1 MRGRLIPLADG
12 EAPEDRFTEQIRPL
26 TEAEQ
31 AKVAEFDARER
42 EPQQARDS
50 TYRRLLLDAQA
61 CARSMLNSPQLNSP
75 QDWEATTVTKALA
88 DYRSGRAVM
97 DQLGAERLLDPP
109 TAGMLLAIRRGLI
122 DETNA
127 TSAGE
132 LVLIDMAVIAFANA
146 MRLQSMIGNT
156 ALIIEGEMFGQPSLR
171 AKWKKKHGARPED
184 INGLAVEEHVAGLRD
199 KLLPLVE
206 KSHRIARESI
216 EAISRIRQAPSLSV
230 ERSEGIRIVLVP
242 IGKG

>member
-1 MRGRLIPLADG
+1 MSGRQIPLADD
-12 EAPEDRFTEQIRPL
+12 ELAEDSSTEPTRPL

-31 AKVAEFDARER
+31 VEIAEFDARER
-42 EPQQARDS
+42 EREHARDS

-61 CARSMLNSPQLNSP
+61 CARSMLNSPQLNSKE
-75 QDWEATTVTKALA
+75 DWEETVTKALA
-88 DYRSGRAVM
+88 DYRSGRALM
-97 DQLGAERLLDPP
+97 DQLGADRLLDAP

-122 DETNA
+122 EETSA

-132 LVLIDMAVIAFANA
+132 MVLIDMAVIACANA

-156 ALIIEGEMFGQPSLR
+156 ALIIEAEMFGQPSLR

-184 INGLAVEEHVAGLRD
+184 ISGLAVEEHVALLRD

-206 KSHRIARESI
+206 KSHRITRESI
-216 EAISRIRQAPSLSV
+216 EAINRMRQTPSLSV
-230 ERSEGIRIVLVP
+230 ERSEAIGIVLIP
-242 IGKG
+242 MGDR